1 MFLKRFIK
9 KWAFIVLILCFDFF
23 IALKTGVGF
32 FYFIFWFLLSLVFF
46 SFTWIVVEY
55 LTAVIYLERKT
66 PVKVKEDDSLEIK
79 AVIENRGIVPV
90 FNLVLEDF
98 VPCSDAAGR
107 IKRKLLDF
115 LPPGVSLHLK
125 YKVHCPQRGRY
136 KIGPF
141 TVYYFDPLGLF
152 YLRKKFKQYS
162 EIYVFPKTF
171 NIRRFPSLLKGVS
184 PWFGIETTR
193 VSGEDD
199 EFYGVREYKGSDP
212 IKRIHWFSSARK
224 NKLMVKQFQR
234 QAFFRATILFNLES
248 KSNFGEGKERV
259 CEYIIRL
266 AASVSK
272 YLLDNGVSLEIISN
286 TGEFVHILSNKG
298 PEYQE
303 DVLKFLALA
312 QAKSKI
318 SLGET
323 FEEFA
328 RFIPSDTT
336 LIVIML
342 DKDWVYLPAILP
354 LLRRNVSLIPLILVS
369 STFQYSFNNVEVI
382 KDMRIKLSKSFN
394 FNPILLS
401 RGDNLEA
408 AFLKI

>member
-1 MFLKRFIK
+1 
-9 KWAFIVLILCFDFF
+9 
-23 IALKTGVGF
+23 
-32 FYFIFWFLLSLVFF
+32 
-46 SFTWIVVEY
+46 
-55 LTAVIYLERKT
+55 
-66 PVKVKEDDSLEIK
+66 
-79 AVIENRGIVPV
+79 
-90 FNLVLEDF
+90 
-98 VPCSDAAGR
+98 
-107 IKRKLLDF
+107 
-115 LPPGVSLHLK
+115 
-125 YKVHCPQRGRY
+125 
-136 KIGPF
+136 
-141 TVYYFDPLGLF
+141 
-152 YLRKKFKQYS
+152 
-162 EIYVFPKTF
+162 
-171 NIRRFPSLLKGVS
+171 
-184 PWFGIETTR
+184 
-193 VSGEDD
+193 
-199 EFYGVREYKGSDP
+199 
-212 IKRIHWFSSARK
+212 
-224 NKLMVKQFQR
+224 MVKQFQR

-394 FNPILLS
+394 FNPSLLS